1 MDDDCSYS
9 TISRLHENLNQM
21 IEENKESD
29 TPLVLSKQDMIK
41 LMEQS
46 GAAKEAVERY
56 ETSKEA
62 DIAVLADNIAGS
74 KKVDIKSVG
83 INIKADADYLPYI
96 YTKTVEGKK
105 CLVIELNDSIEINGI
120 NIKSTTD

>member
-1 MDDDCSYS
+1 M
-9 TISRLHENLNQM
+9 NLNQM

-96 YTKTVEGKK
+96 STKTVEGKK

-120 NIKSTTD
+120 NIKSTID